1 VALNLFSKA
10 YPEGQRPEPPS
21 GTGAVSARTWPP
33 VVGEFFVSQDHR
45 NGPFAVSTLA
55 SIPLAEAL
63 ARIKP
68 DHLCIVGKTETENIG
83 IEKIIQNAI
92 SNPAIHFLILAGK
105 DPEGHRSGATLLA
118 LCRKG
123 VDAGMKVIGSP
134 GRRAVLRN
142 VSRGEVEAFRSQIKV
157 VDMIGCQDVKKII
170 SKMKKLASGFH
181 RSCSRGDF
189 SRLIKPLPA
198 SGVEI
203 FRAGKSKKVT
213 LDKSGYFVVLPVREK
228 GRIHVEHYSTDNRLL
243 RVIEGDDAVGLYR
256 MIIENG
262 WITELTHAAYLG
274 KELEKAE
281 LSLKLGFKYVQDGT

>member
-1 VALNLFSKA
+1 MALNLFSGT
-10 YPEGQRPEPPS
+10 YPEGQRPEPPKVK
-21 GTGAVSARTWPP
+21 GAVSVRHWPP
-33 VVGEFFVSQDHR
+33 VVGEYFVSLDHR
-45 NGPFAVSTLA
+45 KGPLAVSTLA
-55 SIPLAEAL
+55 SIPLADAL
-63 ARIKP
+63 ARTKP

-83 IEKIIQNAI
+83 IEKIIQNTI

-105 DPEGHRSGATLLA
+105 EPEGHRSGATLLA

-134 GRRAVLRN
+134 GRRPVLRN

-157 VDMIGCQDVKKII
+157 VDMIGCQDVEKII

-181 RSCSRGDF
+181 PSCSHGAF

-203 FRAGKSKKVT
+203 IRAEKSKKVT
-213 LDKSGYFVVLPVREK
+213 LDKSGYFVILPVLEE

-243 RVIEGDDAVGLYR
+243 RVIEGDDATSLYR
-256 MIIENG
+256 MITENG
-262 WITELTHAAYLG
+262 WVTELTHAAYLG

-281 LSLKLGFKYVQDGT
+281 LSMKFGFKYVQDGM